1 MILLNKGPEQRV
13 VRNEHKAMK
22 YLFFIIL
29 LTIPMN
35 PRILFDFDQNA
46 DISHWRIVDDGVMG
60 GRSSGNFGLSP
71 EGFGMF
77 AGRVSLENNGGFSSV
92 RYAFEKTQVQA
103 DSKLT
108 IRLKG
113 DGKSY
118 QVRVKEDSSTR
129 HSYIASFQTSG
140 EWQEIDIPLRT
151 MYPSFRGQKLDLPNF
166 SHPQIEELV
175 FLIGNKKAEDF
186 KLLIDTIALN

>member
-1 MILLNKGPEQRV
+1 
-13 VRNEHKAMK
+13 
-22 YLFFIIL
+22 
-29 LTIPMN
+29 
-35 PRILFDFDQNA
+35 
-46 DISHWRIVDDGVMG
+46 
-60 GRSSGNFGLSP
+60 
-71 EGFGMF
+71 MF

-92 RYAFEKTQVQA
+92 RYVFEKTQVQA

-166 SHPQIEELV
+166 AHPQIKELV

>member
-1 MILLNKGPEQRV
+1 
-13 VRNEHKAMK
+13 
-22 YLFFIIL
+22 
-29 LTIPMN
+29 MN

-46 DISHWRIVDDGVMG
+46 DISQWRIVDDVVMG

-92 RYAFEKTQVQA
+92 RYAFEKTEVQA
-103 DSKLT
+103 NSKLT

-113 DGKSY
+113 DGKPY

-129 HSYIASFQTSG
+129 HSYITSFQTSG

-166 SHPQIEELV
+166 AHPQIEELV